1 MGKMS
6 WNCVYWVFLK
16 YVWSQTGHSLWEGGS
31 SIHLL
36 VKKYRLK
43 ASGKCEQ
50 LDVWSIGFRMIVL
63 LNVDEMDHIH
73 LLLLLKEIVGT
84 WAHLEVNGSWWELEK
99 HSKEF
104 NLSLLYWI
112 YF

>member
-1 MGKMS
+1 
-6 WNCVYWVFLK
+6 
-16 YVWSQTGHSLWEGGS
+16 
-31 SIHLL
+31 
-36 VKKYRLK
+36 
-43 ASGKCEQ
+43 
-50 LDVWSIGFRMIVL
+50 
-63 LNVDEMDHIH
+63 MDHIH

-99 HSKEF
+99 HSREF